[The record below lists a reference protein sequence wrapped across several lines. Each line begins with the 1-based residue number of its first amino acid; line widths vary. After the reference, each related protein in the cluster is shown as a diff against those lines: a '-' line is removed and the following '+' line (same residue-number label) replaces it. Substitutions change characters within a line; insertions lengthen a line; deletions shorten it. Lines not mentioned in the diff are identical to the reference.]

1 VAAQP
6 QHSSRAAQGGRLQ
19 HMAAARQL
27 RQAGEG
33 RPFNPCSN
41 EQSCK
46 CFGFVLPVCLLRMRS
61 SRQKGV
67 CRLFAHTAGRASHAV
82 PHRLHPASSFPS
94 FLPSPSASNLADQNI
109 NLDDADTISQ
119 GGLSSGLHR
128 IPSTAGGASSASPAV
143 TAGEADSAFPAAANG
158 EAEDGEDG
166 EEPPHKRHKKGL
178 SVHFATEEGQQP
190 PPQQQPEGQ
199 AGPPS

>member
-1 VAAQP
+1 M
-6 QHSSRAAQGGRLQ
+6 SRAANALGLCCLCVVLQ
-19 HMAAARQL
+19 
-27 RQAGEG
+27 
-33 RPFNPCSN
+33 
-41 EQSCK
+41 
-46 CFGFVLPVCLLRMRS
+46 MRS

-82 PHRLHPASSFPS
+82 PHRLHPASSFPP

-158 EAEDGEDG
+158 EAEECEDG

-190 PPQQQPEGQ
+190 QQQQPEGQ